1 MMSVFMSELKQ
12 KVQEHLKAQNGK
24 TEKKDDDLVHL
35 RFSQMNDSDIF
46 SDIFDL
52 VMLCADKS
60 VSKTDKEKIDTFFKH
75 FICGF
80 FCLER
85 RKL

>member
-1 MMSVFMSELKQ
+1 MSELKQ
-12 KVQEHLKAQNGK
+12 KVQEQLKAQNGK
-24 TEKKDDDLVHL
+24 MEKKDEEIVHL
-35 RFSQMNDSDIF
+35 RFSQMNDGDIF

-75 FICGF
+75 FICSF

-85 RKL
+85 RNINDYR